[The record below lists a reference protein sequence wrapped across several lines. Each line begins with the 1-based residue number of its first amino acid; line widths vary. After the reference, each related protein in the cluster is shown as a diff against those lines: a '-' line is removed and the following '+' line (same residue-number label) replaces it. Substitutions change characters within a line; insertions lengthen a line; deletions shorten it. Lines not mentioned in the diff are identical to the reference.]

1 MPSSSSAKQAKQTSY
16 DAAQAVPFSRI
27 HGRPT
32 RHHYKEL
39 KKEAANLAS
48 KVDDITFDW
57 SCDTV
62 TGDEYGLLAEILD
75 EGEYNHLTNLV
86 WTLEIKPAS

>member
-16 DAAQAVPFSRI
+16 DVVQAVPPFSRI

-32 RHHYKEL
+32 RHHYEEL
-39 KKEAANLAS
+39 KKEAADLAS

-57 SCDTV
+57 SCDTA
-62 TGDEYGLLAEILD
+62 TGDEYGLLAEIL
-75 EGEYNHLTNLV
+75 GKVEYNHLTNLV
-86 WTLEIKPAS
+86 